1 MGAKIDLL
9 EKGGRFVLWIA
20 IAVAF
25 VFGTVEVYARDKQ
38 LAKDTEEL
46 RAEHTREKAEL
57 VKAHAAEV
65 EAKKPLRLTL
75 ASMGPG
81 MRALVGSEGLLWF
94 TNATPREGVVCV
106 YGVASTTNG
115 QSVESLPSCAHVE
128 PYESNMK
135 VSMMFAGGDLR
146 AICPTPS
153 ACDLSVKDLP
163 ISEPAP
169 APVAAAR

>member
-1 MGAKIDLL
+1 MGSTIDML
-9 EKGGRFVLWIA
+9 EKGGRFVLWVAIA
-20 IAVAF
+20 IFFAV
-25 VFGTVEVYARDKQ
+25 VPVSLYARDKQ
-38 LAKDTEEL
+38 AVKDAEEA
-46 RAEHTREKAEL
+46 RAERAREKADL
-57 VKAHAAEV
+57 AKQKAED
-65 EAKKPLRLTL
+65 AKKPVRLTL

-128 PYESNMK
+128 PYESNLK

-153 ACDLSVKDLP
+153 SCDLSVKDLP

-169 APVAAAR
+169 VPVAAAR